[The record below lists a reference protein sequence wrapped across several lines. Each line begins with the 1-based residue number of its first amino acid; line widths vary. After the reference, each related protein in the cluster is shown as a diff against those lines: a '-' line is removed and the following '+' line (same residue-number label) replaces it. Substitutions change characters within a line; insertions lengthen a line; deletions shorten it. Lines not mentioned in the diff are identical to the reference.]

1 MPSIL
6 VFMVALALL
15 LGAAGLL
22 LWGGAQ
28 TRQSRRE
35 AVRHLDRQLDVAAI
49 DSSPAWGSWGSSAP
63 ADPASAEAP
72 PASRRTRRADL
83 ALPGW
88 LLGVVSV
95 KGLCVMALLLVLVWS
110 GAAAVGGPLALL
122 LSIPGTLTL
131 AIFVIWQRLQK
142 MRKKIVA
149 QLPDFLDAMVH
160 LLTVGNS
167 IHAAYQYASQATKPP
182 LRLHL
187 DNVDRRVR
195 VGADLDQALL
205 QTANH
210 TRLEEMHM
218 LAAVL
223 GLGTRYGGRAD
234 QLLDRM
240 AHFMRDRAQAEHEL
254 LALSSETR
262 LSAWVLGLLPLLVGS
277 AIVTLNAAYFVRMW
291 NDPTGQYMLLGALL
305 LQMLG
310 GFLLYRLARLE

>member
-1 MPSIL
+1 MLSL
-6 VFMVALALL
+6 FMAALALL
-15 LGAAGLL
+15 LAAAGLL
-22 LWGGAQ
+22 LWAGAQ

-35 AVRHLDRQLDVAAI
+35 VVRHLERQLDVAAL
-49 DSSPAWGSWGSSAP
+49 DASPAWGSWGGSAP
-63 ADPASAEAP
+63 TDPASAEEP
-72 PASRRTRRADL
+72 PAASRKTRRADL

-95 KGLCVMALLLVLVWS
+95 KGLGIAAVLLVLVWA
-110 GAAAVGGPLALL
+110 GAAAAGGPVALL
-122 LSIPGTLTL
+122 LSIPGTLAL
-131 AIFVIWQRLQK
+131 AVFVIWQRLQK

-149 QLPDFLDAMVH
+149 QLPDFLDCMVH
-160 LLTVGNS
+160 LLSVGNS

-187 DNVDRRVR
+187 DSVDRRVR

-205 QTANH
+205 QTAKH
-210 TRLEEMHM
+210 MRLEEMHM
-218 LAAVL
+218 LASVL
-223 GLGTRYGGRAD
+223 SLGTRYGGRAD
-234 QLLDRM
+234 QLLERM
-240 AHFMRDRAQAEHEL
+240 SHFMRDSAQAEHEL

-291 NDPTGQYMLLGALL
+291 NDPAGQYMLLGALA

>member
-6 VFMVALALL
+6 VFMLALALL
-15 LGAAGLL
+15 LGAGGLL

-28 TRQSRRE
+28 TRQSRQQ
-35 AVRHLDRQLDVAAI
+35 AVQHLERQLDVAATEP
-49 DSSPAWGSWGSSAP
+49 SPAWGAWGNNPQTERAG
-63 ADPASAEAP
+63 DDAE
-72 PASRRTRRADL
+72 PASRSARRASIV
-83 ALPGW
+83 LPGW

-95 KGLCVMALLLVLVWS
+95 RGLCVAAALLLLVWG
-110 GAAAVGGPLALL
+110 GAAAVGGPLALV
-122 LSIPGTLTL
+122 LSIPGTLLLTT
-131 AIFVIWQRLQK
+131 FVIWRRLQK
-142 MRKKIVA
+142 MRKKIVE

-167 IHAAYQYASQATKPP
+167 IHAAYQYAAQTAKPP

-205 QTANH
+205 QTAHH

-240 AHFMRDRAQAEHEL
+240 AHFMRDRSQAEHEL

-262 LSAWVLGLLPLLVGS
+262 LSAWVLGLLPVLVGS
-277 AIVTLNAAYFVRMW
+277 MIVTLNAAYFLHMW
-291 NDPTGQYMLLGALL
+291 NDPTGQILLWAALA
-305 LQMLG
+305 LQILG
-310 GFLLYRLARLE
+310 GILLYRLARLE